1 MCYGGIDLKHLQR
14 ETEGRLAGL
23 SKVDA
28 LAAPRLGVMA
38 RLRSVFVALMR
49 RPAIEKLEVRRE

>member
-23 SKVDA
+23 PKVDA
-28 LAAPRLGVMA
+28 PVARGEGVMA
-38 RLRSVFVALMR
+38 RLGAMLKGLIAK
-49 RPAIEKLEVRRE
+49 RPEVQRE